1 MNVSKI
7 FSIFFPALTGIY
19 AGINMSNDLYNPKE
33 AVPKGTFSALGTS
46 FCLYLLFMIGLGSVC
61 TRSALLTDTMI
72 ADKASFLSYL
82 LLISIY
88 VSSLS
93 TCLGIIYTTPR
104 IIQDMTKENFPKL
117 EALAKGKGPNKI
129 PIWALVFF
137 SLLVI
142 AFVMIRSV
150 NTLATIV
157 TIPYL
162 MTFAFV
168 EYSYFSLLKTQE
180 FQLLNE
186 EKLFNNLPSS
196 PSIAG
201 SKTSKINHYG
211 SVDRGSLDQLFAKK
225 VQITQKIYIRRQ
237 HSSPDTSDLMKEE
250 MLADDSSIPTPEE
263 FSETNQQSSIY
274 SNSELLL
281 SDKSSNCISTIISNK
296 YIVIFAALIKFV
308 LIFWIHWV
316 YALSLCLF
324 VFFFWLYIGH
334 ANPGAYPGVSR
345 FNLIKYIK
353 TSFIN
358 CFR

>member
-1 MNVSKI
+1 MKNLKPENLNIFKI
-7 FSIFFPALTGIY
+7 FSIFFPALSGIY

-46 FCLYLLFMIGLGSVC
+46 LFLYLLFIVGLGSVC

-72 ADKASFLSYL
+72 ADKASFLTYL

-88 VSSLS
+88 VSSMS

-104 IIQDMTKENFPKL
+104 IIQDMARENILPRL
-117 EALAKGKGPNKI
+117 EGLAKGKGPNKI
-129 PIWALVFF
+129 PVWGIILF
-137 SLLVI
+137 SLFVMI
-142 AFVMIRSV
+142 FVMIRSV

-201 SKTSKINHYG
+201 SKTSKINHRKYI
-211 SVDRGSLDQLFAKK
+211 LCWY
-225 VQITQKIYIRRQ
+225 QISGTKY
-237 HSSPDTSDLMKEE
+237 
-250 MLADDSSIPTPEE
+250 SSI
-263 FSETNQQSSIY
+263 
-274 SNSELLL
+274 
-281 SDKSSNCISTIISNK
+281 KSKISYESTRENT
-296 YIVIFAALIKFV
+296 LQ
-308 LIFWIHWV
+308 
-316 YALSLCLF
+316 
-324 VFFFWLYIGH
+324 
-334 ANPGAYPGVSR
+334 
-345 FNLIKYIK
+345 
-353 TSFIN
+353 T
-358 CFR
+358 